1 MERPA
6 YARRWSS
13 ARLAYR
19 LAPVGRYSREVGE
32 MKRLVLVLALVA
44 AVAATLSVGSAV
56 GAVKTAK
63 STVTI
68 ASGEGTE
75 FTGKV
80 SSAKKQCREDRKVTL
95 YMKPYDGSA
104 DVAVGS
110 DKTDASGAWTIEG
123 SFAAG
128 IYYARVASTLVHAA
142 GVPIRCAYDWTM
154 PARF

>member
-1 MERPA
+1 
-6 YARRWSS
+6 
-13 ARLAYR
+13 
-19 LAPVGRYSREVGE
+19 
-32 MKRLVLVLALVA
+32 MKRLLLVLALVA
-44 AVAATLSVGSAV
+44 LGSVALSVGSAAA
-56 GAVKTAK
+56 AVKTAK

-68 ASGEGTE
+68 ASGEGSE
-75 FTGKV
+75 FAGKV
-80 SSAKKQCREDRKVTL
+80 SSPTKQCRDDRRVTL

-128 IYYARVASTLVHAA
+128 IYYARVASVLVHAS

>member
-1 MERPA
+1 
-6 YARRWSS
+6 
-13 ARLAYR
+13 
-19 LAPVGRYSREVGE
+19 
-32 MKRLVLVLALVA
+32 MKRLLLLLALVA
-44 AVAATLSVGSAV
+44 LGSGVLSVASAA
-56 GAVKTAK
+56 GAVKSVK

-68 ASGEGTE
+68 ASGDGDE

-80 SSAKKQCREDRKVTL
+80 SSPNKRCRDDRKVTL

-110 DKTDASGAWTIEG
+110 DETSASGVWTIEG
-123 SFAAG
+123 SFVAG
-128 IYYARVASTLVHAA
+128 IYYARVASALVHAS